1 MDEHGFSG
9 ADAWVARD
17 RVSPRGAQRRKVT
30 QKDMMARMQRST
42 SDFRASVPFTLA
54 IGLTG
59 ELGGSR
65 EREINVANGQTVYK
79 SDVDNWVRR
88 MSQG

>member
-9 ADAWVARD
+9 ADAWVASD
-17 RVSPRGAQRRKVT
+17 RVSLRGAQRRKVT
-30 QKDMMARMQRST
+30 RKDMMARMQRST
-42 SDFRASVPFTLA
+42 SDFRASVPLM

-59 ELGGSR
+59 ALGGSR
-65 EREINVANGQTVYK
+65 EREINVANGQTEYK
-79 SDVDNWVRR
+79 LDVDNWVRR